1 MLRLRTFGGL
11 QLERTDPTS
20 AVVATRPRRLALLA
34 VVAAAGSRGVRRE
47 RILAI
52 LWPGSDVDKGRHS
65 LSQTLYGLQR
75 ELGAEV
81 IVAAGNDLRLD
92 PDHLKSDVQSFLEA
106 TAGQRPEVAAE
117 LYAGPFLDGFY
128 LSEAAEFEQWA
139 EETGAR
145 LRRDALTAIE
155 TAARTAEAA
164 GAADEAIRWRR
175 RITEV
180 DPLSGRP
187 ALSYMNALV
196 ARGDRAAAVAHGLE
210 HAAQV
215 RRELETEPDG
225 EVLELLERLRA
236 TPAPKASG
244 PPAVAR
250 VDPPLVTTHAAPPI
264 RPGRTRWAAWGVV
277 AVMVLVAALASVW
290 WTRARPSDSAGRQP
304 VLAVAHFED
313 LTTADSV
320 DLSGVI
326 TDMMATSLGRLS
338 RLRLIANTRLLELMP
353 RGGDTVPGARAA
365 AARRAGAEQILE
377 GELTAVANG
386 HLHLELRRVDL
397 ESGEVRRGYRIEA
410 ADRFAL
416 VDSATVAVA
425 RDLDL
430 AEPAGSLVDV
440 STRSPI
446 AYRLYVEGLRTLGD
460 ADVDAA
466 YRLFR
471 SAAAEDSGFAMAAYY
486 AFRTAQ
492 VADQGAAA
500 ELGDRALALAGRTTE
515 RDRLM
520 IVTQVQAARLDPAAL
535 AAADSLASRYPND
548 PEALVQA
555 AYAFGVATS
564 DLSRAEPL
572 LLRAIA
578 LDSAGGN
585 PGAPPCRM
593 CEALHEL
600 TERYLWADSFALAE
614 GTARREVRLRPAAA
628 ASWEQLARVL
638 RHRGRFAEA
647 DAAGRTADSLAPL
660 APPVGRLDR
669 RLRRLLLADDHPT
682 LNRECTTALAVA
694 DPAVQA
700 TARWLCTIG
709 LRSQGRYRE
718 ALALTYGQRSAI
730 GMVPNDRIG
739 RDRAH
744 EAILDFEMERFALAA
759 RSWGDQAATAVR
771 DAPSGRTARQLAW
784 YLTLSAAA
792 LAKLGDTAQIR
803 RIADTV
809 ERVGARS
816 LSGQDPKLHLY
827 LRGLVTRQAG
837 ALEEAAGLFRRSIHS
852 WTFGNTRANFEL
864 AGTLLALH
872 RPAEALY
879 PLQAALRGDV
889 DGSALYVTRTE
900 LHQRLAEAHEQVGN
914 RDSATAHYRI
924 VARAWANADPFL
936 AARFRATQA
945 RVER

>member
-11 QLERTDPTS
+11 QLERTEPEG
-20 AVVATRPRRLALLA
+20 AVVTTRPRRLALLA
-34 VVAAAGSRGVRRE
+34 VVAAAGFRGVRRE

-75 ELGAEV
+75 EIGAEV
-81 IVAAGNDLRLD
+81 IVATGNDLRLD
-92 PDHLKSDVQSFLEA
+92 PEQLTSDVQTFLEA
-106 TAGQRPEVAAE
+106 IAGQRPEAAAK

-128 LSEAAEFEQWA
+128 LGEAAEFEQWA

-145 LRRDALTAIE
+145 LRRDALTAME
-155 TAARTAEAA
+155 TAARAAEGVGSPDDAL
-164 GAADEAIRWRR
+164 RWRR

-210 HAAQV
+210 HAALV
-215 RRELETEPDG
+215 RRELETEPDA

-236 TPAPKASG
+236 PAPKAPR
-244 PPAVAR
+244 PPAVAQ
-250 VDPPLVTTHAAPPI
+250 VVPPVATTHAEPTI
-264 RPGRTRWAAWGVV
+264 RPDRTRRARWAVV
-277 AVMVLVAALASVW
+277 AVMLLVAGLAAVW
-290 WTRARPSDSAGRQP
+290 WIRGRPSEAAGRQP

-386 HLHLELRRVDL
+386 TLHLELRRVDL

-430 AEPAGSLVDV
+430 AEPAGSLADV

-446 AYRLYVEGLRTLGD
+446 AYRVYVEGLRTLGD
-460 ADVDAA
+460 GDADAA

-471 SAAAEDSGFAMAAYY
+471 SAAAEDSGFAMAAYQ
-486 AFRTAQ
+486 AFRTAL
-492 VADQGAAA
+492 VADPGAAA
-500 ELGDRALALAGRTTE
+500 DLGDRALALAGRTTE
-515 RDRLM
+515 RDRLL

-535 AAADSLASRYPND
+535 VAADSLASRYPND
-548 PEALVQA
+548 PEALVRA
-555 AYAFGVATS
+555 AYAYGVATS

-578 LDSAGGN
+578 LDSAAGN

-614 GTARREVRLRPAAA
+614 GAARRAVRLRPAAA
-628 ASWEQLARVL
+628 ASWDQLARVL

-660 APPVGRLDR
+660 GPAVGRLDR

-682 LNRECTTALAVA
+682 LNRECTTALAVV
-694 DPAVQA
+694 DPIVQA

-759 RSWGDQAATAVR
+759 RSWGDQAAATVR
-771 DAPSGRTARQLAW
+771 EAPSGRTARQLAW
-784 YLTLSAAA
+784 YLTLRAAA
-792 LAKLGDTAQIR
+792 LAKIGDTAQIHR
-803 RIADTV
+803 LADTV
-809 ERVGARS
+809 ERVGALS
-816 LSGQDPKLHLY
+816 LNGQDPKLHLY

-837 ALEEAAGLFRRSIHS
+837 ALEEAAGLIRRSIHS
-852 WTFGNTRANFEL
+852 WTFGNTRANYEL
-864 AGTLLALH
+864 AGTLIALR

-879 PLQAALRGDV
+879 PIQAALRGDV
-889 DGSALYVTRTE
+889 DGAALYVTRTE
-900 LHQRLAEAHEQVGN
+900 LHHRLAEAHEQMGN

-924 VARAWANADPFL
+924 VARAWVNADPFL

-945 RVER
+945 RLEP